1 MKIGE
6 YKQMMDYLT
15 GPREGF
21 SNGGAVRE
29 NISLMKSGSGNIIGY
44 YVRS

>member
-1 MKIGE
+1 MKIRE

-21 SNGGAVRE
+21 SNGGKVGANQFTGPGKLRQDIV
-29 NISLMKSGSGNIIGY
+29 N
-44 YVRS
+44 V